1 MGAPRRCSHAV
12 DPGDLAAAVE
22 LREEM
27 ADCWSVPISFQRLM
41 PRRFQAPPQ
50 FERAGSFSSPLG
62 RNRTG
67 CNRPQGGHVQAC
79 LLIESEEEDCSV
91 RWRLYR

>member
-12 DPGDLAAAVE
+12 DQGDLAAAVE

-27 ADCWSVPISFQRLM
+27 ADCWSMPISFQRLT

-50 FERAGSFSSPLG
+50 F
-62 RNRTG
+62 
-67 CNRPQGGHVQAC
+67 
-79 LLIESEEEDCSV
+79 
-91 RWRLYR
+91 